1 MIFRKLCFVCFT
13 TYILNNETMHRSA
26 LSKAADTRSRNL
38 YQNLVQDILY
48 QKLASVSVNLAP
60 DFSCTRILNWIERS
74 SISMQHLA
82 TTWLKSRDVIVWP
95 IHERW
100 QTAIAHM
107 IAKYREIFLSQFSCA
122 RNCNENNILHD
133 LASSFWCKFLVQDV
147 LHKIPVQVSWACVG
161 SLSHF
166 STWHRASLSLTLSLT
181 LTLTFIGLLVQLTAS
196 MLCSLYASGKCCLRN
211 DLPMCLEGH

>member
-82 TTWLKSRDVIVWP
+82 TTWLKSRDVIVWQGGLFTNGGKQRSH
-95 IHERW
+95 IW
-100 QTAIAHM
+100 SQS
-107 IAKYREIFLSQFSCA
+107 IAKFFS
-122 RNCNENNILHD
+122 
-133 LASSFWCKFLVQDV
+133 ASFLVQETV
-147 LHKIPVQVSWACVG
+147 MKITSCMILRQVFGAS
-161 SLSHF
+161 F
-166 STWHRASLSLTLSLT
+166 SYKTSCTR
-181 LTLTFIGLLVQLTAS
+181 FR
-196 MLCSLYASGKCCLRN
+196 YKF
-211 DLPMCLEGH
+211 LERVSAA